1 MIEMTPLWI
10 LTPTL
15 FANLG
20 DPSAF
25 LQIITQNDL
34 RQNLSFLGSVN
45 IPIGANGSEYGG
57 IETGI
62 AGQYFATGPGVF
74 AQIAWYF

>member
-1 MIEMTPLWI
+1 MTPLWI

-15 FANLG
+15 FTNLG

-25 LQIITQNDL
+25 LQVITQNDL
-34 RQNLSFLGSVN
+34 RQNLTFLGSINV
-45 IPIGANGSEYGG
+45 PIGANGSEFGG
-57 IETGI
+57 IETGTPDR
-62 AGQYFATGPGVF
+62 YLSTDLSVF